1 MRSKAYEIVHV
12 IPGRVRIVIAPQLST
27 VFASHLSQ
35 LKTCDGIN
43 KVAWNP
49 ITRSVV
55 VEYTISSME
64 LVGILRVFDN
74 IFAVMGYKVGG
85 QDCRNDLFWSL
96 LAGGAIALSFIL
108 RRFSTPNN
116 GVASVLE
123 TAAFGITAYSVV
135 THCGGQNS
143 PSKALH
149 LDSIAGLVSM
159 LNLGSNKAFAGLF
172 MTWLF
177 NFMEIVG
184 WGPLN
189 NRQVNG
195 APLLRCGLA
204 NC

>member
-12 IPGRVRIVIAPQLST
+12 IPGRVRIVIAPQLAT
-27 VFASHLSQ
+27 LFASHLSQ
-35 LKTCDGIN
+35 LQTCNGIIN
-43 KVAWNP
+43 VTWNP
-49 ITRSVV
+49 ITRSVL
-55 VEYTISSME
+55 VEYTASSVD
-64 LVGILRVFDN
+64 LSGVLLVFDN

-96 LAGGAIALSFIL
+96 MAGGAIALSFIL
-108 RRFSTPNN
+108 RRISAPNN
-116 GVASVLE
+116 GVATVLE
-123 TAAFGITAYSVV
+123 TAAFGMTAYSVV

-149 LDSIAGLVSM
+149 LDSISGLVSM
-159 LNLGSNKAFAGLF
+159 LNLGSNRAFAGLC

-177 NFMEIVG
+177 NFMEIIG

-195 APLLRCGLA
+195 DPLLRCGLA
-204 NC
+204 TC

>member
-1 MRSKAYEIVHV
+1 MRSRAYEIVHV
-12 IPGRVRIVIAPQLST
+12 IPGRVRIVIAPQLAT
-27 VFASHLSQ
+27 LFASHLSQ
-35 LKTCDGIN
+35 FKACNGIH
-43 KVAWNP
+43 KVTWNS

-55 VEYTISSME
+55 VEYAVASIE
-64 LVGILRVFDN
+64 LPGILLVFDN

-96 LAGGAIALSFIL
+96 LAGGAIALSFIV

-116 GVASVLE
+116 GIASVLE

-135 THCGGQNS
+135 THCGGRNS
-143 PSKALH
+143 HSKALH

-159 LNLGSNKAFAGLF
+159 LNFGSNKAFAGLF

-177 NFMEIVG
+177 NFMEIIG

-189 NRQVNG
+189 SRQVNG
-195 APLLRCGLA
+195 DPLLRCGLA

>member
-1 MRSKAYEIVHV
+1 MRSRAYEIVHV
-12 IPGRVRIVIAPQLST
+12 IPGRVRIVIAPQLAAL
-27 VFASHLSQ
+27 FASHLSQ
-35 LKTCDGIN
+35 LDNCSGIN
-43 KVAWNP
+43 KVTWNP
-49 ITRSVV
+49 ITRSVL
-55 VEYTISSME
+55 VEYTVVSME
-64 LVGILRVFDN
+64 LSGILLVFDN

-116 GVASVLE
+116 GIASMLE

-135 THCGGQNS
+135 THCGGRNS
-143 PSKALH
+143 HSKAFH

-159 LNLGSNKAFAGLF
+159 VNHGSNKAFAGLF

-177 NFMEIVG
+177 NFIEIVG

-189 NRQVNG
+189 NRQGNG
-195 APLLRCGLA
+195 DILLRCGLA

>member
-1 MRSKAYEIVHV
+1 MRSRAYEIVHV
-12 IPGRVRIVIAPQLST
+12 IPGRVRIVIASQLSAI
-27 VFASHLSQ
+27 FASHLSQ
-35 LKTCDGIN
+35 IETCSGIN
-43 KVAWNP
+43 KVTWNP
-49 ITRSVV
+49 VTRSVV
-55 VEYTISSME
+55 VEYAVATME
-64 LVGILRVFDN
+64 LSGVLLVFDH
-74 IFAVMGYKVGG
+74 IFADMGYKVGG

-96 LAGGAIALSFIL
+96 LAGGAIALAFIL
-108 RRFSTPNN
+108 RRVSTPNN

-143 PSKALH
+143 PSKAFH
-149 LDSIAGLVSM
+149 LDSIAGLVSV

-184 WGPLN
+184 WVPLK
-189 NRQVNG
+189 NRRGNDTSH
-195 APLLRCGLA
+195 LRCGLA